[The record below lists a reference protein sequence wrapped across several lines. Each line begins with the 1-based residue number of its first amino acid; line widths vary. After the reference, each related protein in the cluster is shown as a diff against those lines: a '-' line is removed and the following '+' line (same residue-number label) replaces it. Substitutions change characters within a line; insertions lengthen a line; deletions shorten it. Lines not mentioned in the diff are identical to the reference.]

1 LRHLHQSELVEEDP
15 FSAAPMAAEHV
26 VVVVLAGLEEV
37 RSSDYQIDWRE
48 YQWLGAEE
56 LEARTR

>member
-1 LRHLHQSELVEEDP
+1 
-15 FSAAPMAAEHV
+15 MAAEHV